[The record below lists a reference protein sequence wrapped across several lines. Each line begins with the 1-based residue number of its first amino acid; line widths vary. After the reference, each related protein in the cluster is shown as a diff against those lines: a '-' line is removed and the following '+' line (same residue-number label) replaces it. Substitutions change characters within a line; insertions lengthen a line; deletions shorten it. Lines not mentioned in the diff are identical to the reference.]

1 MPEESTTKL
10 ERAQWDY
17 DRAVL
22 ARDQAAAAVRDKDQ
36 AIIAARERLDQAK
49 REAAAAIP
57 VDRSA
62 RDKESFKFGVV
73 MDDKVVTVDM
83 PWATLRETSEVGLA
97 EYILKQM
104 RCARDA
110 IAKAR
115 GQT

>member
-22 ARDQAAAAVRDKDQ
+22 ARDQAAAA
-36 AIIAARERLDQAK
+36 
-49 REAAAAIP
+49 
-57 VDRSA
+57 
-62 RDKESFKFGVV
+62 
-73 MDDKVVTVDM
+73 
-83 PWATLRETSEVGLA
+83 
-97 EYILKQM
+97 
-104 RCARDA
+104 ARDA